1 MTFFLVSAHMINA
14 CPLCDLFCGHIFGI
28 FVLLVGDFIAEN
40 APQTYSAE
48 VLAVSKQEKAVTYP
62 VEKKP

>member
-1 MTFFLVSAHMINA
+1 MIY
-14 CPLCDLFCGHIFGI
+14 LFCGHIFGI

-40 APQTYSAE
+40 APQAYSAE